1 MRDLSYN
8 SSWHGFAPPV
18 SSRHTEGGE
27 SVGASRENAPTVPG
41 VRVLPSF
48 KSARAPRVKSGSRS
62 TTSSASSCAS
72 SPPPFAFC
80 ALKGAA
86 KHETSTLITSA
97 SMAKPSEHRPTN
109 LLLGIRLRRLHVLTR
124 VLSIAASRRLS
135 SIAKSTRVK
144 YQSEQEVHLLSSS
157 PADCDRMSIS
167 TYLLRALETHGRSR
181 TAEQGGR
188 VLFEPQR
195 VHARSHQ
202 EPAERQ
208 KAPGRVV
215 EPHQS
220 AKSKVQI
227 GCETS

>member
-202 EPAERQ
+202 EPAERHFE
-208 KAPGRVV
+208 GTGESR
-215 EPHQS
+215 
-220 AKSKVQI
+220 
-227 GCETS
+227 